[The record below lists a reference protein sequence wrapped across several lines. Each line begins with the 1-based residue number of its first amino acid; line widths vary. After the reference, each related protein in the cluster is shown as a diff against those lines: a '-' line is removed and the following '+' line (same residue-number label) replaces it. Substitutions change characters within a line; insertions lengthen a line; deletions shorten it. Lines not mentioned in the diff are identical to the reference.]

1 MILFWLVVETTG
13 VLRLSRWYAPI
24 SEKEQAWVLLQLKQ
38 HLLLPLV
45 RANEGADRGQGVTL
59 TQENDCS
66 HVLKLPR
73 SPFHGTSSRVV
84 YRHHGNLFCVA
95 AISGEE
101 VPLVTRELI
110 DMWVGLLR
118 QLLGIPAGPTCP
130 SVEVQLAAHMEV
142 GLVLLDCMLQ
152 DGFLVCSDAET
163 LLART
168 KEILKQD

>member
-45 RANEGADRGQGVTL
+45 RGNEGADGGQGVTPM
-59 TQENDCS
+59 QENDRS
-66 HVLKLPR
+66 HVLRLPR
-73 SPFHGTSSRVV
+73 SPFSGTSSRVV
-84 YRHHGNLFCVA
+84 YRRHGTLFCVA

-118 QLLGIPAGPTCP
+118 QLFGIPAGPTG
-130 SVEVQLAAHMEV
+130 SFIEAQLAAHMEV

-152 DGFLVCSDAET
+152 DGYLVCSDAET
-163 LLART
+163 LLTRT
-168 KEILKQD
+168 REILKQD